1 MQRRFQRHINGV
13 KNMKKSKRSAA
24 FVQAVPFILPS
35 FVGMIIFSLLPIL
48 ISIVI
53 SMTDWNGLDALNF
66 QTLAEHFIGLG
77 NYADILGTSEFWSVL
92 GHTLYYIVL
101 YIPLVFVAALGIA
114 VILNKNMRGITAYRV
129 MYYIPVLT
137 SWVAASLIWK
147 WVLSPQYGILNQ
159 LLGIIGIKGP
169 SWLTS
174 EAWAMPAIVLA
185 SVWKDMGFFG
195 LFLLSGLRAIDLGYY
210 EAAHVDGA
218 SKSRQFFQITLPLL
232 TPSLFFCLIM
242 SLINA
247 FQLFPQVMIMTEGGP
262 NGATQVMV
270 ERIYTYGFKY
280 FKMGYASAYSWLL
293 FIIIFVLTAVQ
304 MKLQKGWVHYES

>member
-1 MQRRFQRHINGV
+1 MKSR
-13 KNMKKSKRSAA
+13 KKSLI
-24 FVQAVPFILPS
+24 QALPFILPS
-35 FVGMIIFSLLPIL
+35 FAGMIVFSLLPIL
-48 ISIVI
+48 ISIII
-53 SMTDWNGLDALNF
+53 SLTDWNGLDALTWD
-66 QTLAEHFIGLG
+66 TLREHFVGMG
-77 NYADILGTSEFWSVL
+77 NYVTILGTAEFWKVL
-92 GHTLYYIVL
+92 GHTVYYIIL
-101 YIPLVFVAALGIA
+101 YIPLVFVASLGIA
-114 VILNKNMRGITAYRV
+114 VILNKNRKGITAFRV

-147 WVLSPQYGILNQ
+147 WVLSPQYGIFNQ
-159 LLGIIGIKGP
+159 LLALIHIKGP

-174 EAWAMPAIVLA
+174 EIWAMPAIVLA

-195 LFLLSGLRAIDLGYY
+195 LFLLSGLKAIDAGYY
-210 EAAHVDGA
+210 EAARVDGA
-218 SKSRQFFQITLPLL
+218 GKCRQFFTITIPLL
-232 TPSLFFCLIM
+232 TPSIFFCLIM

-280 FKMGYASAYSWLL
+280 FRMGYAASYSWLL
-293 FIIIFVLTAVQ
+293 FVVIFGLTLVQ